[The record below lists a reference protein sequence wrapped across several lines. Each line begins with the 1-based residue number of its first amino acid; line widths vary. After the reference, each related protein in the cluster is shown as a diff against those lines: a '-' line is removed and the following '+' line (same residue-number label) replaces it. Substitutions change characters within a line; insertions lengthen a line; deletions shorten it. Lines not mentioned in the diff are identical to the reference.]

1 MLLTGQVQ
9 LFKHRMSLQVR
20 EFNSLE
26 MGSSKT
32 ARSSASPVQRSHVGR
47 AAPEALATAAMR
59 GTWPDELCW
68 WRRQTAAAP
77 AAAAAAAAAAEAAV
91 AASQCGGA
99 PFIANLLYAG
109 MCGQRWTCATGTAA

>member
-1 MLLTGQVQ
+1 MLYTGQVQ
-9 LFKHRMSLQVR
+9 LLKHRMSLQVR
-20 EFNSLE
+20 ESNSLE

-32 ARSSASPVQRSHVGR
+32 ARSSASPVQRSHVGP
-47 AAPEALATAAMR
+47 AAPEALATSAMR

-68 WRRQTAAAP
+68 WRRQ
-77 AAAAAAAAAAEAAV
+77 AAAAAAAAV